1 LTIACTIVSF
11 FSTCV
16 SDFNCKVSAFFREA
30 QTTFRVAIANVLGK
44 FVILQ
49 QFNPMTHYAV
59 HNMKTTKLLLS
70 ALALMAG
77 ATACSNVELPA
88 EADEFVAAAFPSA
101 KITRIKTERDHGY
114 IEYEVRLNNGAKIDF
129 DVANQW
135 ESIDCEDAL
144 VDVPMGVLDAQ
155 IASYVQENYPGE
167 SVIDVDRNRRGYE
180 LKLGS
185 GLKLFF
191 NLKGEFLRS
200 K

>member
-1 LTIACTIVSF
+1 MCNFVAE
-11 FSTCV
+11 
-16 SDFNCKVSAFFREA
+16 FN
-30 QTTFRVAIANVLGK
+30 Q
-44 FVILQ
+44 
-49 QFNPMTHYAV
+49 MTLYAV
-59 HNMKTTKLLLS
+59 NNMKTTKLLLS
-70 ALALMAG
+70 ALCSLAGLLMS
-77 ATACSNVELPA
+77 ACSNVELPA

-144 VDVPMGVLDAQ
+144 VDVPMSVLNES
-155 IASYVQENYPGE
+155 IAAYVQQNYPGE